1 MNEKNQTHIIV
12 LGLISFAV
20 LGLIVESLTQGWEF
34 WVPPLLIA
42 GVVGMWAL
50 HITQYMDVGFREA
63 FYLVFSLFAT
73 LFHGVHSTSLFDIVV
88 INVLVMVCFSLLS
101 NITFL
106 RIILI
111 EYVILMATQLVINI
125 NTGAVLM
132 DGLNISRIILHTA
145 VDFGVYIV
153 CSTTVR
159 RRLDTETALSEKD
172 KQMKKAD
179 SDTEDFLVN
188 ISHELRTP
196 VNVVNGISTIILKNE
211 QSENVSIIRD
221 AGMRLAHQIEDMQ
234 DFTDIKRGDITLENE
249 KYMITSLI
257 NDVLSS
263 FSAQEKKDMLEFIV
277 DLSPSVPTMM
287 RGDIKKLHKVIRH
300 LIDNAMKFTRR
311 GGVYV
316 KISTIKREYGVNLEI
331 EVADTGKGMSR
342 KDVAFASRGLYQADK
357 KRDRSTGGIGLGL
370 NIVYGFVHKMNGFVT
385 IQSARGK
392 GTTVRISIPQE
403 VIDPSPCLKV
413 ETEKAKEI
421 IFHVNPEK
429 YKVPQIREFYRQ
441 MAVSI
446 AAGLHLNLY
455 SAVTIP
461 DIQKLLEKKEITHI
475 FMGPEEYDA
484 NPDFFDDLSRK
495 GVAVS
500 VSAPSGFRTRPG
512 SGVIVM
518 PKPLYG
524 YPVTKILNEGND
536 VHDLSIEEREEKPD
550 LSGLRTLIVD
560 DEPMNLVVAT
570 GIFRQYNMVTDTASS
585 GKESIEKFA
594 AQDYDVIFMDHMMPE
609 MDGVEAMKR
618 LKNYAHEN
626 GKKVKIIALTANA
639 VSGARQMFM
648 REGFDAFISKPI
660 DINTFER
667 TMLGLFP
674 NSASG
679 RRGGD
684 ER

>member
-1 MNEKNQTHIIV
+1 M
-12 LGLISFAV
+12 
-20 LGLIVESLTQGWEF
+20 
-34 WVPPLLIA
+34 
-42 GVVGMWAL
+42 
-50 HITQYMDVGFREA
+50 
-63 FYLVFSLFAT
+63 
-73 LFHGVHSTSLFDIVV
+73 V

-145 VDFGVYIV
+145 VDLGVYIV

-172 KQMKKAD
+172 RQMKKAD

-331 EVADTGKGMSR
+331 EVTDTGKGMSR

-500 VSAPSGFRTRPG
+500 VSAPSGFRTRQG